1 MAAGERGG
9 DFAEDGLMKFAAWLL
24 LSTIA
29 LAGAGFADV
38 VLPPMDAKRGR
49 ELYINKGCIG
59 CHAVNGV
66 GGQHGA
72 PLDAASMD
80 PAGNP
85 FELFARM
92 WIGMKPMIA
101 MQEDKMGQ
109 QVDLTAQ
116 ELGDLVAFIHNAE
129 LQKSITISEIPD
141 NIEDIME
148 D

>member
-1 MAAGERGG
+1 M
-9 DFAEDGLMKFAAWLL
+9 
-24 LSTIA
+24 ST
-29 LAGAGFADV
+29 
-38 VLPPMDAKRGR
+38 LPPMDAQRGR
-49 ELYINKGCIG
+49 ELYISKGCIG

-66 GGQHGA
+66 GGQHAA

-85 FELFARM
+85 FEFFARM
-92 WIGMKPMIA
+92 WIGIKPMIA

-129 LQKSITISEIPD
+129 LQKSITASEIPD

>member
-1 MAAGERGG
+1 
-9 DFAEDGLMKFAAWLL
+9 MKFAASLL

-29 LAGAGFADV
+29 LTGAGLADV

-49 ELYINKGCIG
+49 ELYISKGCIG

-66 GGQHGA
+66 GGQHAA

-85 FELFARM
+85 FEFFARM
-92 WIGMKPMIA
+92 WIGIKPMIA

-141 NIEDIME
+141 NIEDIM
-148 D
+148 DD